1 MKIFHTNGI
10 AAHKTMSLWSYM
22 SIGSM
27 LTILMA
33 GLFISSNVA
42 ASNNMASLK
51 DATQWLNSTPLSNEM
66 LRDKVVLVDFW
77 TYSCSNCLNA
87 LPHVKA
93 WDEKYRS
100 QGLVVIGVHTPEFD
114 TEKNQLNVEQTI
126 KRLGV
131 TYPVA
136 MDNQYVI
143 WNAFENKYW
152 PAQYL
157 IDARGHLR
165 YQHYGEGEYQEIE
178 SQIQVLLKEAQLN
191 MSSSKR

>member
-1 MKIFHTNGI
+1 MT
-10 AAHKTMSLWSYM
+10 
-22 SIGSM
+22 
-27 LTILMA
+27 
-33 GLFISSNVA
+33 GLFLSFNVA
-42 ASNNMASLK
+42 ASNNMAASLK
-51 DATQWLNSTPLSNEM
+51 DATQWLNSTPLNSEK
-66 LRDKVVLVDFW
+66 LHGKVVLVDFW

-87 LPHVKA
+87 LPHVKF

-100 QGLVVIGVHTPEFD
+100 QGLIVIGVHTPESD
-114 TEKNQLNVEQTI
+114 AEKNLQNVTYAI

-157 IDARGHLR
+157 IDAQGHLR
-165 YQHYGEGEYQEIE
+165 YQHYGEGEYQKIE
-178 SQIQVLLKEAQLN
+178 SQIQELLKEVQPD
-191 MSSSKR
+191 MSSGKR